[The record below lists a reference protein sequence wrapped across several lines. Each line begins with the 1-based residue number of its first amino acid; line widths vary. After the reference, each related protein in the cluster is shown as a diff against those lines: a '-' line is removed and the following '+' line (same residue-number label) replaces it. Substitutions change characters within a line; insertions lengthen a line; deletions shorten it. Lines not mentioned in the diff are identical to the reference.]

1 MSALA
6 AGRFRFGPLLAA
18 VVITVLLLW
27 LFGATADVFLL
38 LFLGILAGLYLGAV
52 ADAIHVRTR
61 LPWRPAFWLG
71 VLLTLAGVVGLFWLL
86 VPPVIEQTQS
96 LIKVLPSHI
105 TSLETRIE
113 YFIQRFPALR
123 QVWQPGE
130 HKVFVAIYEQLA
142 GYFNN
147 LLPKLASAVHGA
159 INLFAV
165 VIMGVYLALQPGLY
179 REWLI
184 SLFPPVHRDLVRNVL
199 GDLGT
204 TLRRWIVAQLIAML
218 LLGALTAVGLYLLR
232 VPYWLTFG
240 VFTGAAAIVPFFG
253 ALIST
258 VLPAFFVLGGDGG
271 FVHALAVIALGV
283 VVHVFEA
290 NIVAPKIMHRYLHL
304 PPVMTIMSVLVMGKL
319 LGPVGLLVAVPT
331 VAVLD
336 VIMRRI
342 LINRIYEG
350 QGFRRTTRDR
360 ALHIRVPAPE
370 GGIIISAAPL
380 DMLSIAE
387 AKGRRQVA

>member
-18 VVITVLLLW
+18 VVLTVLLLM

-38 LFLGILAGLYLGAV
+38 LFLGILIGLYLGAV

-71 VLLTLAGVVGLFWLL
+71 ILLTAAGIVALFWVL
-86 VPPVIEQTQS
+86 VPPVIEQTQE
-96 LIKVLPSHI
+96 LIRVLPAHI
-105 TSLETRIE
+105 TRLEAQIE
-113 YFIQRFPALR
+113 QFIQRFPALR

-130 HKVFVAIYEQLA
+130 HKVFVAIYEQLT

-147 LLPKLASAVHGA
+147 LLPKLASALHATV
-159 INLFAV
+159 NLFAV
-165 VIMGVYLALQPGLY
+165 LIMGVYTALQPGLY

-204 TLRRWIVAQLIAML
+204 TLRRWIVAQLLAML
-218 LLGALTAVGLYLLR
+218 LLGALTAVGLYVLR

-258 VLPAFFVLGGDGG
+258 VLPALFVLGGESG
-271 FVHALAVIALGV
+271 FVHALAVIALGI

-304 PPVMTIMSVLVMGKL
+304 PPVMTIMAVLVMGKL

-370 GGIIISAAPL
+370 GGIIVSPTPL
-380 DMLSIAE
+380 DVLSIAE